1 MTKKTA
7 ENQVVEEKEGFVDG
21 EGYPNCEG
29 EPCANMAEEAKDET
43 DTVAEESVAA
53 EQAQEQ
59 TEEQT
64 EEEAPKVEDIDWKDR
79 YIRLQAEFDNF
90 RKRTLREKMA
100 LIESGGSDV
109 WKAVLPV
116 LDDMERAIAAS
127 EKSEDI
133 AALREGEKLIYNKF
147 VDIMRQ
153 KGVVAIEAL
162 DAEFNPDLHEAVA
175 RFAAGEEK
183 SGKVI
188 DVVQQGY
195 KQGEQVLRYAKVV
208 VGE

>member
-1 MTKKTA
+1 MTKKTS
-7 ENQVVEEKEGFVDG
+7 ENQNVEEKDSVVEETTASTNNSEAH
-21 EGYPNCEG
+21 
-29 EPCANMAEEAKDET
+29 ANMAEEKEQGA
-43 DTVAEESVAA
+43 DTVTEETPKAEEV
-53 EQAQEQ
+53 
-59 TEEQT
+59 
-64 EEEAPKVEDIDWKDR
+64 DWRDK

-109 WKAVLPV
+109 WKAVVPV

-133 AALREGEKLIYNKF
+133 NALREGEKLIYNKF

-153 KGVVAIEAL
+153 KGVVEIEAR
-162 DAEFNPDLHEAVA
+162 DTEFNPDLHEAVA

-188 DVVQQGY
+188 DVVQRGY
-195 KQGEQVLRYAKVV
+195 KQGEQVLRYTKVV

>member
-1 MTKKTA
+1 MIKFRDMTKKTS
-7 ENQVVEEKEGFVDG
+7 ENQNVEEREGVVG
-21 EGYPNCEG
+21 AEGTPNCEG
-29 EPCANMAEEAKDET
+29 EGCANMADEENKGA
-43 DTVAEESVAA
+43 DTV
-53 EQAQEQ
+53 
-59 TEEQT
+59 TEET
-64 EEEAPKVEDIDWKDR
+64 EEVEAPKVEEVDWRDK
-79 YIRLQAEFDNF
+79 YLRLQAEFDNF

-133 AALREGEKLIYNKF
+133 AALREGERLIYNKF

-153 KGVVAIEAL
+153 KGVVEIEAL
-162 DAEFNPDLHEAVA
+162 DTDFNPDLHEAVA

-188 DVVQQGY
+188 DVVQRGY
-195 KQGEQVLRYAKVV
+195 KQGEQVLRYTKVV

>member
-7 ENQVVEEKEGFVDG
+7 ENQVVEEKEGFVQG

-29 EPCANMAEEAKDET
+29 EPCANMAEDEQPQA
-43 DTVAEESVAA
+43 DTVAEE
-53 EQAQEQ
+53 Q
-59 TEEQT
+59 TEMG
-64 EEEAPKVEDIDWKDR
+64 EAPKAEEVDWKDR

-133 AALREGEKLIYNKF
+133 NALREGEKLVYNKF
-147 VDIMRQ
+147 VNIMRQ
-153 KGVVAIEAL
+153 KGVVEIEAV
-162 DAEFNPDLHEAVA
+162 DTEFNPDLHEAVA

-188 DVVQQGY
+188 DVIQRGY

>member
-1 MTKKTA
+1 MIKTKDMTKKQA
-7 ENQVVEEKEGFVDG
+7 YNQDIKESADFVDG
-21 EGYPNCEG
+21 EHGPSCEG
-29 EPCANMAEEAKDET
+29 EACANVADGETPST
-43 DTVAEESVAA
+43 DTVAD
-53 EQAQEQ
+53 
-59 TEEQT
+59 
-64 EEEAPKVEDIDWKDR
+64 EEAAAPAVEEVDWRDK
-79 YIRLQAEFDNF
+79 YVRLQAEFDNF

-116 LDDMERAIAAS
+116 LDDMERALAAS
-127 EKSEDI
+127 EKSDDI

-153 KGVVAIEAL
+153 KGVTEIEAL
-162 DAEFNPDLHEAVA
+162 DADFNPDLHEAVA
-175 RFAAGEEK
+175 RFAAGKEK

-188 DVVQQGY
+188 DVVQRGY
-195 KQGEQVLRYAKVV
+195 KQGEQVLRYTKVV

>member
-1 MTKKTA
+1 MTKKQA
-7 ENQVVEEKEGFVDG
+7 ENQVVEEKEGFVEG

-29 EPCANMAEEAKDET
+29 EPCANMAEEAEESA
-43 DTVAEESVAA
+43 DTVAEEPKI
-53 EQAQEQ
+53 
-59 TEEQT
+59 EE
-64 EEEAPKVEDIDWKDR
+64 IDWKDK
-79 YIRLQAEFDNF
+79 YLRLQAEFDNF

-133 AALREGEKLIYNKF
+133 SALREGEKLIYNKF
-147 VDIMRQ
+147 FDIMRQ
-153 KGVVAIEAL
+153 KGVVEIEAL
-162 DAEFNPDLHEAVA
+162 DTEFNPDLHEAVA

-188 DVVQQGY
+188 DVVQRGY
-195 KQGEQVLRYAKVV
+195 KQGEQVLRYTKVV